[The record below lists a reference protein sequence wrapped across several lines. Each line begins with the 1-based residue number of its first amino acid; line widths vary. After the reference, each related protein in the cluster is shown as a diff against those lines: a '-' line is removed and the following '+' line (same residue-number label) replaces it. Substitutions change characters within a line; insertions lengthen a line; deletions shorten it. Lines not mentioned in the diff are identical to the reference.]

1 MKFGLSFLL
10 FALSCLPVNLEESE
24 SSGDVSVDLA
34 KIEQRS
40 VDGTSQG
47 RPRLDYLFKVK
58 IKLSEEA
65 LILIKG
71 GATLK
76 NASLFTP
83 VLVGKM
89 KLRMI

>member
-1 MKFGLSFLL
+1 MFLAYFDNQSELDEYLRLSRI
-10 FALSCLPVNLEESE
+10 VTR
-24 SSGDVSVDLA
+24 D
-34 KIEQRS
+34 IQQRWI
-40 VDGTSQG
+40 DGTSQG
-47 RPRLDYLFKVK
+47 RRRLDYLFKVK

-83 VLVGKM
+83 LLVGKT
-89 KLRMI
+89 KLQMI